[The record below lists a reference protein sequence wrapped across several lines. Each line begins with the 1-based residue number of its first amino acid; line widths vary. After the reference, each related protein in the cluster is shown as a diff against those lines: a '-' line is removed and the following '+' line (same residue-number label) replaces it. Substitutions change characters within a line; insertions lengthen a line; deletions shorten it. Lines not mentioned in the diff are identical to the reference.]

1 MCAKDGIEGRK
12 GGGVVMDADRVAG
25 RMIEKYLL

>member
-12 GGGVVMDADRVAG
+12 GGGVVMDVDRVAG
-25 RMIEKYLL
+25 RIIDTYVL